1 VKVLG
6 AMPMTAAPTAK
17 DRFSSVDTLAL
28 VRELRG
34 LERARVDK
42 AFDLTAGGWSLALRV
57 PSAGRREL
65 VLVPGKYAALLPER
79 SGHSEELSSV
89 ARELRRVLTGALLR
103 SVSEPGG
110 ERFLELTFSR
120 GPEGSELRLA
130 LELFGTG
137 NLVVA
142 DGERIVVVAHPRQW
156 AHRTVRVGSAY
167 ARPPR
172 RSDPWTLGIDELASE
187 LARSRTDLTSTL
199 AARLALGGPVA
210 EELIARGGWAGSEP
224 AATIPRRI
232 ADRLHLEMQRLL
244 SEVGER
250 PTGFLYLLGEVAV
263 DATPY
268 ASHRWKETPDVTEAR
283 RPSFSEAAS
292 EYFGSLAGPAISPEE
307 RAATE
312 ARREIERQIERQR
325 RAVSELAGAVSDRKR
340 EAEAIFAHFAQAEA
354 ALAEIERGESTER
367 TIEVTLGDVRVP
379 LLRGRSLRE
388 SSQALYEAAKRL
400 QSKLEGAEAALR
412 ASEDRLTVPPPR
424 SVASSPAAPV
434 RGHRE
439 HWFERYRWFVSS
451 EGVIVVGG
459 RDAGSNDTLVRRH
472 LKDGDVY
479 VHADLHGA
487 ASVIVKHPPPG
498 APDPTALTFRE
509 AGQWAVAYSKA
520 WRAGLASASAF
531 WVTPDQVSK
540 SGASGEFVARG
551 AWVIHGTKNVL
562 DDLPTELGIGTVDYE
577 GSSLWTVAP
586 PAAVRA
592 RGALRFLLTP
602 GPERERA
609 DREKELSRDLGLART
624 RLQSLLPAGGLTVR
638 RP

>member
-1 VKVLG
+1 
-6 AMPMTAAPTAK
+6 
-17 DRFSSVDTLAL
+17 
-28 VRELRG
+28 
-34 LERARVDK
+34 
-42 AFDLTAGGWSLALRV
+42 
-57 PSAGRREL
+57 
-65 VLVPGKYAALLPER
+65 
-79 SGHSEELSSV
+79 
-89 ARELRRVLTGALLR
+89 
-103 SVSEPGG
+103 
-110 ERFLELTFSR
+110 
-120 GPEGSELRLA
+120 
-130 LELFGTG
+130 
-137 NLVVA
+137 
-142 DGERIVVVAHPRQW
+142 
-156 AHRTVRVGSAY
+156 
-167 ARPPR
+167 
-172 RSDPWTLGIDELASE
+172 
-187 LARSRTDLTSTL
+187 
-199 AARLALGGPVA
+199 
-210 EELIARGGWAGSEP
+210 
-224 AATIPRRI
+224 
-232 ADRLHLEMQRLL
+232 
-244 SEVGER
+244 
-250 PTGFLYLLGEVAV
+250 V

-268 ASHRWKETPDVTEAR
+268 ASRRWKETPEVLEAP
-283 RPSFSEAAS
+283 RPTFSEAAS
-292 EYFGSLAGPAISPEE
+292 EYFGSLAGPTISAEE

-325 RAVSELAGAVSDRKR
+325 RAVSELAQAVADRKR
-340 EAEAIFAHFAQAEA
+340 EADAIFAHFADAEA
-354 ALAEIERGESTER
+354 ALADVDRGDSTER
-367 TIEVTLGDVRVP
+367 TIEVSLGGIRVP
-379 LLRGRSLRE
+379 LMRGRTLRE
-388 SSQALYEAAKRL
+388 SSQALYEEAKRL

-412 ASEDRLTVPPPR
+412 TSEGRLNLPPPR
-424 SVASSPAAPV
+424 TVASPRGAPL
-434 RGHRE
+434 RAHRE
-439 HWFERYRWFVSS
+439 HWFERYRWFISS

-498 APDPTALTFRE
+498 TTDPSALTFRE

-540 SGASGEFVARG
+540 AGASGEFVARG

-562 DDLPTELGIGTVDYE
+562 QDLPTELGIGTVDYE